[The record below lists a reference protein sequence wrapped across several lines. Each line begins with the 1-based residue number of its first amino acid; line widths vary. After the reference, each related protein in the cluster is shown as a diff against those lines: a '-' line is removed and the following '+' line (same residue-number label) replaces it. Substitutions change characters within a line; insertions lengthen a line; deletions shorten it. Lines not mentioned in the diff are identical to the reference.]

1 MLEEVGL
8 VVLGEFPGV
17 GGGGEGGEVFERG
30 VDGGRVVLRCGTCV
44 GGLVLGGFLL
54 LL

>member
-1 MLEEVGL
+1 MFEEVGL

-30 VDGGRVVLRCGTCV
+30 VDGGRVLLRGGTCV
-44 GGLVLGGFLL
+44 GWVVLGGFLL